1 MDIEQQYLKLLTKIL
16 KNGVQKKDR
25 TKIGTYS
32 LFGEQLRHDL
42 SEGFPLFTTK
52 KVHLKSIIHELL
64 WFLKGD
70 TNIQYLKENNVSIWN
85 EWADNT
91 GCVGKMY
98 GYQWTKANGLNQIQK
113 AIDLIRHTPDSRRII
128 VSAWNVAEL
137 ENMALEPCHIL
148 FQFYVANGK
157 LSCQVYQRS
166 CDMFLGVPF
175 NIASYSLLTMMIA
188 QITGLELGEL
198 IWAGGDVHI
207 YTNHVKQVKE
217 QISRKPYALPTM
229 EINPKKNNIFEFE
242 YSDFKLLNY
251 KHHKSIK
258 AEVAV

>member
-1 MDIEQQYLKLLTKIL
+1 MNIETQYLKLLTKIL
-16 KNGVQKKDR
+16 KNGVQKEDR
-25 TKIGTYS
+25 TKVGTYS

-91 GCVGKMY
+91 GYVGKMY
-98 GYQWTKANGLNQIQK
+98 GYQWTKSNGLNQIQK

-175 NIASYSLLTMMIA
+175 NIASYALLTHMIA
-188 QITGLELGEL
+188 QVCDLAVGEFVHVLGD
-198 IWAGGDVHI
+198 AHI
-207 YTNHVKQVKE
+207 YLNHVEQVKE
-217 QISRKPYALPTM
+217 QLEREPLPAPQLKL
-229 EINPKKNNIFEFE
+229 NPE
-242 YSDFKLLNY
+242 
-251 KHHKSIK
+251 
-258 AEVAV
+258 